1 MFLHVEF
8 LAMTATVLGLAT
20 SAASQSRYDLP
31 APALPDRLQG
41 LAVVAGNLA
50 WTWNREARAL
60 FSAIDVRLW
69 ARVRENP
76 IALLRLV
83 QPDRLAACARD
94 DAFLAAYDGVMRWF
108 EAERSWER
116 TWYAHHYPELA
127 GRPAAYFCAEFG
139 VHSSVPI
146 YSGGLGV
153 LAGDHCKAAS
163 DLGMP
168 LIGVGIF
175 YRAGYVNQ
183 HIRPDGWQEDSQDW
197 VNVALTPLTP
207 LTGPGD
213 SPYLA
218 TVRTAGRDVAVRG
231 MQLQV
236 GRTRIILLDSDVEPN
251 HPDDRALLSQ
261 LYGGGLD
268 VRLRQEWLLGVA
280 GVRALRALGIEPA
293 VWHSN
298 EGHAAF
304 MLIERLRE
312 LTTRGVP
319 FADAVRA
326 VRRTSVF
333 TTHTPVP
340 AGHDVFPRD
349 AVAQCAGP
357 IWEELGVDADAL
369 YALGYDPAHGRE
381 YFHMTATAIRLSRRV
396 NGVSQRHGTVSR
408 SLWAP
413 LWPGRAPDRVPIGS
427 VTNGVHLA
435 TWMANPIMAL
445 LDRHLGPDWGSRADD
460 PALWDQ
466 VLSLEAEDLWRVHVA
481 LKQRLM
487 RFVRD
492 EARQSYATR
501 SLESAQ
507 LVGAGT
513 LLDPDALTIGFAR
526 RFATY
531 KRADL
536 VFHDVE
542 RLRLLLINR
551 ERPVQ
556 IIFSGKSHP
565 ADTPGKHLLQAVYRY
580 TREPRFEGRVAFLED
595 YDMRVA
601 RLLVRGVDL
610 WLNLPRVSMEASGT
624 SGMKAALNGVPQMGT
639 VDGWWEEG
647 FDGHNGWVIGPV
659 PNDTDDAAADVLY
672 TALETAVVPR
682 FYTRNARD
690 VPEQWVETMR
700 AALRVAGRSYSARRM
715 ILDYVTGS
723 YVPAIAGPAEGDD
736 PPTA

>member
-1 MFLHVEF
+1 MSAGGQGF
-8 LAMTATVLGLAT
+8 AITT
-20 SAASQSRYDLP
+20 SPSRYDLP
-31 APALPDRLQG
+31 APALPDRLLG
-41 LAVVAGNLA
+41 LAAVAGNLA

-60 FSAIDVRLW
+60 FAAIDSRLW

-83 QPDRLAACARD
+83 EPDRLAACARD
-94 DAFLAAYDGVMRWF
+94 DGFVAAYDGVMRWF
-108 EAERSWER
+108 EAEKSREH
-116 TWYAHHYPELA
+116 TWYAQRYPELG

-197 VNVALTPLTP
+197 VNVAMTPLTP

-312 LTTRGVP
+312 LTIQGVP
-319 FADAVRA
+319 FADAIHA

-340 AGHDVFPRD
+340 AGHDVFPCE

-357 IWEELGVDADAL
+357 IWEELGVAADAF
-369 YALGYDPAHGRE
+369 YALGYDPAHGRKS
-381 YFHMTATAIRLSRRV
+381 FHMTATAIRLSRRV
-396 NGVSQRHGTVSR
+396 NAVSQRHGIVSR

-413 LWPGRAPDRVPIGS
+413 LWPGRALDRVPIGS
-427 VTNGVHLA
+427 ITNGVHLA
-435 TWMANPIMAL
+435 TWMANPIMVL
-445 LDRHLGPDWGSRADD
+445 LDRHLGPDWGARTDD
-460 PALWDQ
+460 PALWDR
-466 VLSLEAEDLWRVHVA
+466 VLSLEAEDLWRIHTAV
-481 LKQRLM
+481 KQRLM
-487 RFVRD
+487 QFVRD
-492 EARQSYATR
+492 GARQSYATR

-542 RLRLLLINR
+542 RLRRLLINR

-565 ADTPGKHLLQAVYRY
+565 ADTPGKHVLQEVYRY

-610 WLNLPRVSMEASGT
+610 WLNLPRVGMEASGT

-647 FDGHNGWVIGPV
+647 FDGHNGWLLGPV
-659 PNDTDDAAADVLY
+659 PNDTDDATADALY
-672 TALETAVVPR
+672 TALETEVVPR
-682 FYTRNARD
+682 YYTRNARD

-715 ILDYVTGS
+715 ILEYVTES
-723 YVPAIAGPAEGDD
+723 YVPAIVGPPEGDD

>member
-1 MFLHVEF
+1 
-8 LAMTATVLGLAT
+8 MTASVLSVSSTGPT
-20 SAASQSRYDLP
+20 SRYDLP
-31 APALPDRLQG
+31 APTLPPRIAG
-41 LAVVAGNLA
+41 LAKVAGNLA
-50 WTWNREARAL
+50 WAWNREARDL
-60 FSAIDVRLW
+60 FAAIDDRLW
-69 ARVRENP
+69 TRVRGNP

-83 QPDRLAACARD
+83 DAERLVACAAD
-94 DAFLAAYDGVMRWF
+94 PGFVAAYDGVMRWF
-108 EAERSWER
+108 EADGSWEE
-116 TWYAHHYPELA
+116 TWYARQYPALV

-163 DLGMP
+163 DLGVP
-168 LIGVGIF
+168 LVGVGIL
-175 YRAGYVNQ
+175 YRAGYVDQ

-197 VNVALTPLTP
+197 VDIGLTPLTP

-213 SPYLA
+213 APYLA
-218 TVRTAGRDVAVRG
+218 TVRMAGRDVAVRG

-236 GRTRIILLDSDVEPN
+236 GRTRIVLLDSDVDPN

-261 LYGGGLD
+261 LYGGGLE

-280 GVRALRALGIEPA
+280 GVRALRALNIDPA

-312 LTTRGVP
+312 LTTQGVP
-319 FADAVRA
+319 FADAIHA
-326 VRRTSVF
+326 VRQKSVF

-349 AVAQCAGP
+349 AVAHIAGP
-357 IWEELGVDADAL
+357 IWEELGVDADTL
-369 YALGYDPAHGRE
+369 FHLGYDPAHGHGS
-381 YFHMTATAIRLSRRV
+381 FHMTATAIRLSRRV
-396 NGVSQRHGTVSR
+396 NGVSRRHGAVTR
-408 SLWAP
+408 TLWAP
-413 LWPGRAPDRVPIGS
+413 LWPGRTPDEVPIGS
-427 VTNGVHLA
+427 ITNGVHLA
-435 TWMANPIMAL
+435 TWMANSVMTL
-445 LDRHLGPDWGSRADD
+445 LDRHLGPDWGAHADD
-460 PALWDQ
+460 PEIWER
-466 VLSLEAEDLWRVHVA
+466 VLSLDPEDLWRVHVA
-481 LKQRLM
+481 EKQRLM
-487 RFVRD
+487 QFVRD

-501 SLESAQ
+501 ALEATQ

-513 LLDPDALTIGFAR
+513 LLDPNALTIGFAR

-531 KRADL
+531 KRADMI
-536 VFHDVE
+536 FQDVE

-556 IIFSGKSHP
+556 IIFAGKAHP
-565 ADTPGKHLLQAVYRY
+565 ADTPGKHLLQAVYHF

-601 RLLVRGVDL
+601 QLLVRGVDL

-624 SGMKAALNGVPQMGT
+624 SGMKAALNGVPQIGT
-639 VDGWWEEG
+639 IDGWWEEG
-647 FDGHNGWVIGPV
+647 FDGANGWTLGPV
-659 PNDTDDAAADVLY
+659 PDDADDATAEALY
-672 TALETAVVPR
+672 ATLENQVVPR
-682 FYTRNARD
+682 FYARNGRD
-690 VPEQWVETMR
+690 VPEQWVATMC
-700 AALRVAGRSYSARRM
+700 AALRAAGRHYSARRM
-715 ILDYVTGS
+715 MQEYVTTS
-723 YVPAIAGPAEGDD
+723 YVPSIVGPAKGDD